1 MSFFNQ
7 VLYAGVTVAHITYA
21 IVIFLIGILLVRF
34 SNSYLR
40 RELKEYLDKDQS
52 AIIVRLIKYVILA
65 VLFFTILPLLGVDLS
80 GLIVAGGIVG
90 IAVGFASQSILS
102 NLISGIFL
110 MIERPIKI
118 GDSISIDTID
128 GIVDSINIMSTT
140 LRSFDGLF
148 VRIPNSKVFTS
159 DIKNFDTNKARRFQ
173 YVIGIRYQDDATKA
187 IELIKQVL
195 DEDSL
200 ALVYPKPRVFVD
212 ELADSSVNLKV
223 WVWAPAQEWVTAK
236 RRILWK
242 LKVRLEENG
251 IEIPFPQRVVWMHD
265 VDNKTPS
272 S

>member
-1 MSFFNQ
+1 MSFLNQ
-7 VLYAGVTVAHITYA
+7 VLYAGVTVAHIIYA
-21 IVIFLIGILLVRF
+21 IGILIIGILLVRF

-40 RELKEYLDKDQS
+40 RELKEHLDKDQS
-52 AIIVRLIKYVILA
+52 AIIVRLIKYAILIA
-65 VLFFTILPLLGVDLS
+65 LFFTILPLLGVDLS

-118 GDSISIDTID
+118 GDSINIDTIE

-140 LRSFDGLF
+140 LRGFDGLF

-187 IELIKQVL
+187 IALIKEVL

-200 ALVYPKPRVFVD
+200 VLVQPKPRIFVD

-223 WVWAPAQEWVTAK
+223 WLWAPAQEWVTAK

-242 LKVRLEENG
+242 LKIKLEENG
-251 IEIPFPQRVVWMHD
+251 IEIPFPQRVVWMNASD
-265 VDNKTPS
+265 KK
-272 S
+272 